1 MRAVAVREDIRDLI
15 LDAAD
20 RLLARYG
27 FKKMT
32 MDDLAQEVGIAKGT
46 IYLHFS
52 SKEEV
57 ALARVDRVIAE
68 LCEQLSEV
76 ARSDESPAER
86 LRAMLML
93 RVLFRFDT
101 VRRYAESFDEQLAA
115 IRPAL
120 EVRRQKYFQEEAQIF
135 AEILNVGKREK
146 AFFFKDTEHTAHALL
161 TATKGL
167 LPSSLN
173 ATELNDRRNVEERI
187 SHISEL
193 LVKGLSVKK

>member
-20 RLLARYG
+20 RLLGRYG

-57 ALARVDRVIAE
+57 ALSRIDRVIAK
-68 LCEQLSEV
+68 LCEELRKI
-76 ARSDESPAER
+76 AGSDEKPVVR
-86 LRAMLML
+86 LRAMLMT
-93 RVLFRFDT
+93 RVMFRFDS
-101 VRRYAESFDEQLAA
+101 VRHYAETINEQLAT

-120 EVRRQKYFQEEAQIF
+120 QARREKYFEEEAQIL
-135 AEILNVGKREK
+135 AKVLQKGKQEK
-146 AFFFKDTEHTAHALL
+146 AFYFEDAHYTAHTLI
-161 TATKGL
+161 TATNAL
-167 LPSSLN
+167 IPSNLKAGEMKN
-173 ATELNDRRNVEERI
+173 RQVVEERI
-187 SHISEL
+187 SQVSLL
-193 LVKGLSVKK
+193 LVGGLTVKN